1 MKIKTIFLSMLSFA
15 ALVAVPTAC
24 EEEDG
29 PTGAPSIELNTGT
42 LEFNKESE
50 TKAIEL
56 VATRD
61 WKVTIPEDVDWL
73 SVDPKSG
80 KGNGKTTTVQIKV
93 LANEGYDRSASLVFT
108 IGFDEKALT
117 VKQAGTGEAPDGI
130 ETITC
135 AEFIQ
140 KADPN
145 TDYRLVGTVTS
156 SVNTSY
162 CSFDMNDG
170 TGTVV
175 VWTVNNKDEWKDV
188 VKQGGKVTVRG
199 KYLLYTTT
207 SGTTKHEMVDAYIEA
222 FEPAEE
228 EDITKVQKITCA
240 QFIEKADPATTYRL
254 EGTVTSSVNTTYCS
268 FDMNDGTATVVVWT
282 VNNKDEWSSVV
293 KQGGTVTVRGKY
305 LKYENNGTVKHEMVD
320 AYIEDFKEAAVENPV
335 AMSFSEFI
343 SAAPT
348 KPAILEGT
356 VVATYARG
364 FMFTDGT
371 DYLLAYDGSTCP
383 AKAGDKVKVT
393 GQRAEYGG
401 LPQISKLAD
410 ATSLTVEVLS
420 SGNSFTLPAAK
431 ALEGSEVDAYTN
443 TKTELVSFEGQLI
456 KDGNY
461 YNIIVP
467 GATKRKGGAQYPEA
481 SLGLDSFL
489 DANVKVTG
497 FVSAIQDAY
506 LNLMVTSVVVSSGPY
521 FNVSTN
527 ALSVAASATSATF
540 NITSNVDWTV
550 ASDNADYTVSPASGN
565 GNGTVTVSFPANT
578 GDAKTVKLTVSTTA
592 DAAVKSYEVVLTH
605 KSVSSANSI
614 TWSTASDWKID
625 SDAKTMSL
633 TSGSYTIFANKN
645 DGSTAPT
652 VNGTYNDAR
661 VYAKGSVTISTTGS
675 PMTSIVFNI
684 STQGLKRLAPITADT
699 GTVAAQ
705 AVGDKTV
712 TWSGSATSVTFT
724 VGEQADYGSDGSSKA
739 GQLDFDSIEIQ

>member
-1 MKIKTIFLSMLSFA
+1 MKIRTIFLSMLSFA

-50 TKAIEL
+50 TKTIEL

-80 KGNGKTTTVQIKV
+80 KGNGKATTVQIKV
-93 LANEGYDRSASLVFT
+93 LANDGYDRSASLIFT

-117 VKQAGTGEAPDGI
+117 VNQTGTGEAPDGI

-175 VWTVNNKDEWKDV
+175 VWTVNNKDEWASV

-222 FEPAEE
+222 FEPAKE

-282 VNNKDEWSSVV
+282 VNNKDEWATVV

-320 AYIEDFKEAAVENPV
+320 AYIEDFKEATAETPV

-343 SAAPT
+343 SAALT

-393 GQRAEYGG
+393 GQRAAYGG

-420 SGNSFTLPAAK
+420 SGNSFTLPSAK
-431 ALEGSEVDAYTN
+431 ALSGTEMDSYTN

-467 GATKRKGGAQYPEA
+467 GATKKGGAQYPEE

-489 DANVKVTG
+489 NANVKVTG

-506 LNLMVTSVVVSSGPY
+506 LNLMVTSVVASSGPY
-521 FNVSTN
+521 FNVSTT
-527 ALSVAASATSATF
+527 AISADASATSSTF
-540 NITSNVDWTV
+540 EITSNVDWTV

-578 GDAKTVKLTVSTTA
+578 GDAKTVTLTVSTTA
-592 DAAVKSYEVVLTH
+592 DVAIKSYNVVLTH
-605 KSVSSANSI
+605 KSVNEVTEDYSSNVSWTLVSSAYSEKATVNKQEGVAVLKLGTSSKLGSATVKI
-614 TWSTASDWKID
+614 PAGTSSVSFYAYAWKGK
-625 SDAKTMSL
+625 SATLSL
-633 TSGSYTIFANKN
+633 KMGEVIQTLDLKSN
-645 DGSTAPT
+645 DGCANT
-652 VNGTYNDAR
+652 
-661 VYAKGSVTISTTGS
+661 S
-675 PMTSIVFNI
+675 PYT
-684 STQGLKRLAPITADT
+684 ITAD
-699 GTVAAQ
+699 AA
-705 AVGDKTV
+705 DKYTIPF
-712 TWSGSATSVTFT
+712 GSALSADVEVTVETTGAATNGRAIIFA
-724 VGEQADYGSDGSSKA
+724 VKA
-739 GQLDFDSIEIQ
+739 E